1 MPRTTTRAAAAA
13 TVLPE
18 EPMHAPI
25 EASAQLSSIEE
36 LSAALEAAERRIQE
50 LEAERGDQ
58 LSQILWLQKNAPEDN
73 TRRRGVTSGGTPYIQ
88 FGAQYGSLNKQTGV
102 RLFGA
107 WKNFVAYGEL
117 ATAIGEFFD
126 SGSDRLARIGAYER
140 PWHGQAQ
147 GPDGPQATR
156 NSEWVVTRFEAIAR
170 VDAPPVRE
178 PEGPDYGYTDEE
190 VPF

>member
-13 TVLPE
+13 TALPE
-18 EPMHAPI
+18 EPVHAPI
-25 EASAQLSSIEE
+25 EASTQLSSIEE
-36 LSAALEAAERRIQE
+36 LSTALEAAERRIQE

-58 LSQILWLQKNAPEDN
+58 LSQILWLQKTPPEN
-73 TRRRGVTSGGTPYIQ
+73 GTRRRGVTSGGTPYVQ

-117 ATAIGEFFD
+117 AEVIGEFFD

-170 VDAPPVRE
+170 VDTPPVRE
-178 PEGPDYGYTDEE
+178 PEGPDYGYNDEE
-190 VPF
+190 APF